1 MTDFNIEKHALPR
14 HVAIIMDGNGRWAKK
29 RLMNRTA
36 GHREGGKR
44 VDEITQFCRE
54 IGIEYLTLYAFSLEN
69 WNRPVSE
76 IKVLMKLL
84 NEYLDKKRKVFVE
97 NNIKLNFIGDLSK
110 LPQKEREKSIRISA
124 ETKNYECKMTLN
136 VALSY
141 GGREEI
147 LKAVKNIGEKI
158 INNNLKPS
166 DIDKKTIEDCLY
178 TSGMPDPDF
187 LIRTSGEQR
196 VSNFLLWQLAYTE
209 FHFPEK
215 LWPDFKVEDFK
226 KALSIYASRER
237 RFGKTTQ
244 QIKKEE

>member
-1 MTDFNIEKHALPR
+1 MTNSDIEKHALPR

-29 RLMNRTA
+29 RLMNRTS

-54 IGIEYLTLYAFSLEN
+54 IGIEYLTLYAFSVEN
-69 WNRPVSE
+69 WNRPDSE

-84 NEYLDKKRKVFVE
+84 NEYLDKKRKVFAE
-97 NNIKLNFIGDLSK
+97 NNIRLNFIGDLSK
-110 LPQKEREKSIRISA
+110 LPEKEREKSIKISA
-124 ETKNYECKMTLN
+124 ETGKYECKMTLN

-147 LKAVKNIGEKI
+147 VRAVRNIGYKI
-158 INNNLKPS
+158 MNNDLKPS
-166 DIDKKTIEDCLY
+166 DIDKKVFENYLY
-178 TSGMPDPDF
+178 TSGMPAPDF

-209 FHFPEK
+209 FYFPDK

-226 KALSIYASRER
+226 KALSVYASRER
-237 RFGKTTQ
+237 RFGKTAQ
-244 QIKKEE
+244 QIKKEK